1 MSRRN
6 SRFQKAV
13 RREQRAEQAARAAFL
28 HDLSRELPEVE
39 GKSFRIPN
47 RKDRRGR

>member
-13 RREQRAEQAARAAFL
+13 RREQREQAKENARRV
-28 HDLSRELPEVE
+28 HE
-39 GKSFRIPN
+39 GSLENPMWN
-47 RKDRRGR
+47 RKDRRGRRG